1 LKKVPGQLKPSSANA
16 QDWVF
21 AIADDLTGALEVGAC
36 FPGSIVST
44 NRLVSGTPG
53 APALVIDTETRH
65 LPAGEAAAVVY
76 ETVLSALP
84 FHPRLI
90 YKKTDSTLRGNIA
103 AEFGALL
110 KAMPDR
116 EIVYAPAYPQM
127 GRTVKEG
134 RLLVHG
140 LPVHQTAFALDTLN
154 PVLTSNIRAL
164 MDGLPVTIL
173 DGESVADLEGAAC
186 SIIQRAGA
194 PIAAGPAALAACL
207 KSGCETVPLPRIARC
222 LIVNGSMHPVSA
234 EQINFAK
241 ECGSFDDEWI
251 YFEAAPPGEGLERAA
266 KVGELVKQK
275 LSESHFDALI
285 VFGGDTALGIHRALG
300 SLDFHSRGE
309 AASGVPLSQCG
320 PLFWITKAGGFGPP
334 DLLCDI
340 RRRLKS

>member
-1 LKKVPGQLKPSSANA
+1 MKPSSANA

-251 YFEAAPPGEGLERAA
+251 YFEAERIALRCA
-266 KVGELVKQK
+266 DRLWWRYRVGD
-275 LSESHFDALI
+275 SS
-285 VFGGDTALGIHRALG
+285 RARVTRFPFARG
-300 SLDFHSRGE
+300 SR
-309 AASGVPLSQCG
+309 
-320 PLFWITKAGGFGPP
+320 
-334 DLLCDI
+334 I
-340 RRRLKS
+340 RRASFAVRAPFLDHKGRRLRTTRLTLRYS